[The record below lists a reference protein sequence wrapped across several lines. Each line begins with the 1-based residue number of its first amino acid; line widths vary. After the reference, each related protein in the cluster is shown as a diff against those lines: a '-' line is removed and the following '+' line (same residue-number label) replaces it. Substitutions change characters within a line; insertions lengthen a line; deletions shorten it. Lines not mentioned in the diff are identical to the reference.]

1 MNVKPQSTVSYIHTT
16 EISSESQITVAVTA
30 AAARSQ
36 WQNAEMRNEMGER
49 ASVRVIRKHVTK
61 TINKFRLFYVDMR
74 VICLDSSAP
83 VQCVKL
89 RSRFKQE
96 QNEPKPAMKRT
107 LCQPYLFEHI
117 VFFASNLIIQCG
129 VRVRFYFLSIL
140 FGFPTFY
147 FPLLFSF
154 SFYFFLSHTYTFFS
168 L

>member
-1 MNVKPQSTVSYIHTT
+1 
-16 EISSESQITVAVTA
+16 
-30 AAARSQ
+30 
-36 WQNAEMRNEMGER
+36 
-49 ASVRVIRKHVTK
+49 
-61 TINKFRLFYVDMR
+61 MR

-107 LCQPYLFEHI
+107 LCQPYLFKHI

-168 L
+168 LLRCCAFSSLHFWAFILVHWALLFPGYCFRFVDYGLTPRENKNKRKKRHFNI